1 MSYILMSIDNYNRD
15 FHPDRI
21 HKVSESKEEL
31 ENELQYCRNSEN
43 SERSFKV
50 VDENYSFNF
59 ESNYDLIDEVPTFKT
74 FCQYTGCN
82 LLQEKKAL
90 DLYIKQFKVKGY
102 CYG

>member
-31 ENELQYCRNSEN
+31 ENELQYCRNI
-43 SERSFKV
+43 ERYFKV

-59 ESNYDLIDEVPTFKT
+59 ESNFDLIYEVQTFNA

-82 LLQEKKAL
+82 LLPEEKAL
-90 DLYIKQFKVKGY
+90 ELYIKQFKIKG
-102 CYG
+102 

>member
-1 MSYILMSIDNYNRD
+1 MYYILMSIDNYNRD

-31 ENELQYCRNSEN
+31 DEELKKYNNSN
-43 SERSFKV
+43 RYFQV

-59 ESNYDLIDEVPTFKT
+59 DSNFDLIDEVPTFNV

-82 LLQEKKAL
+82 LLTEEKAL
-90 DLYIKQFKVKGY
+90 ELYIKQFKIKG
-102 CYG
+102 